1 MADEEKIDFGKLVIK
16 SKDHIDW
23 TVVIKNE
30 REGVK
35 DK

>member
-1 MADEEKIDFGKLVIK
+1 MADNDFGEIVVKDG
-16 SKDHIDW
+16 KDHINW
-23 TVVIKNE
+23 SVIIKNE